1 MPTVIG
7 NRLPR
12 IIICALGVFLLA
24 PAASGQ
30 TPPAS
35 EQTQAIDAAAG
46 TAQPSGQV
54 ATLTY
59 ANRPIVEFRA
69 TVMSR
74 TPAERVI
81 GANFVLAHLVDEH
94 PRGIVG
100 TSVLGEARVVNIDG
114 RVVFVILPQ
123 DVDVLIDETI
133 DRKTAAAAAQLQ
145 LAFNEV
151 VELRTPSRLARA
163 VGLAV
168 VATLVYFVVLALLV
182 RGHRASA
189 RRLSETTQRQIERL
203 PGGEIISRASRAT
216 ELVRHLT
223 AIVWMLLALLVT
235 DMWVTFVL
243 RRFPYTRPWGESM
256 RASALHLFGSLGEM
270 FVNALP
276 GLGTVL
282 VVVVITRVFTRLAG
296 ALFDAVDRR
305 SVALPGIYPE
315 TAQPTRR
322 IVVALLWLF
331 ALIVSYGYLPG
342 SNSDAFKGAS
352 VFVGL
357 IVSLGS
363 TGIMNQIMSGF
374 TITYS
379 RALRVGDFVKIGDV
393 EGTVTH
399 MGPLATKIKTP
410 HRVEVTIPNA
420 IVISNATTNY
430 SRDAENGVYVHTT
443 VTIGY
448 DAPWRQVRA
457 LLLAAAERTPGIR
470 SDPKPEVRQAAL
482 QDFFVEY
489 RLLVSLEE
497 PHQRSAVLDALHAN
511 ILDAFNEAGVQI
523 MSPHYETD
531 PHAPKLVSR
540 ADWQGIKPPAD
551 PDQPETS
558 RGKTKSA
565 AP

>member
-1 MPTVIG
+1 
-7 NRLPR
+7 
-12 IIICALGVFLLA
+12 
-24 PAASGQ
+24 
-30 TPPAS
+30 
-35 EQTQAIDAAAG
+35 
-46 TAQPSGQV
+46 
-54 ATLTY
+54 
-59 ANRPIVEFRA
+59 
-69 TVMSR
+69 
-74 TPAERVI
+74 
-81 GANFVLAHLVDEH
+81 
-94 PRGIVG
+94 
-100 TSVLGEARVVNIDG
+100 
-114 RVVFVILPQ
+114 
-123 DVDVLIDETI
+123 
-133 DRKTAAAAAQLQ
+133 
-145 LAFNEV
+145 
-151 VELRTPSRLARA
+151 
-163 VGLAV
+163 
-168 VATLVYFVVLALLV
+168 
-182 RGHRASA
+182 
-189 RRLSETTQRQIERL
+189 
-203 PGGEIISRASRAT
+203 
-216 ELVRHLT
+216 
-223 AIVWMLLALLVT
+223 
-235 DMWVTFVL
+235 
-243 RRFPYTRPWGESM
+243 
-256 RASALHLFGSLGEM
+256 M

-276 GLGTVL
+276 GLGAVL
-282 VVVVITRVFTRLAG
+282 VVVLITRVFTRLAG

-342 SNSDAFKGAS
+342 SDSDAFKGAS

-379 RALRVGDFVKIGDV
+379 RALRVGDFVKVGDV

-399 MGPLATKIKTP
+399 IGPLATKIKTP
-410 HRVEVTIPNA
+410 HRVEVTMPNA
-420 IVISNATTNY
+420 IVISNATINY
-430 SRDAENGVYVHTT
+430 SRDAETGVYVDTT

-489 RLLVSLEE
+489 RLLVSLVE
-497 PHQRSAVLDALHAN
+497 PHQRGAVLDVLHAN

-531 PHAPKLVSR
+531 PDAPKMVPR

-551 PDQPETS
+551 PDSPEST
-558 RGKTKSA
+558 RDKTKSA
-565 AP
+565 GAP